1 MASPATSTSKAGLRN
16 LFAADLDAIG
26 VGQGDSTFIDRALAF
41 AELLTKW
48 NAKIRLVG
56 PSDLTTIVRE
66 QLVDAMG
73 FALAVAALDEEAF
86 WDIGAGGGLPGLAL
100 AIRFPER
107 RFFMVEPIHKKTA
120 FLQHAA
126 QSLGLAN
133 AFTHTGRVAPDGSLE
148 PAYNKAPSQLPRAA
162 FSRATL
168 APDPWLATARNLVG
182 VGGLVLIAVA
192 ETLPPSVANDP
203 TSSAAGTWRWTVPAS
218 SAPRALY
225 ARRIGM

>member
-1 MASPATSTSKAGLRN
+1 MAVTNTSKAGLRD

-26 VGQGDSTFIDRALAF
+26 VGQGDATFIDRALAF

-73 FALAVAALDEEAF
+73 FALAVSALDDESF

-100 AIRFPER
+100 ALRFPER
-107 RFFMVEPIHKKTA
+107 RFYMVEPIHKKTA

-126 QSLGLAN
+126 QALNLPN

-148 PAYNKAPSQLPRAA
+148 PAYNKAPTPPPRAA
-162 FSRATL
+162 LSRATL

-182 VGGLVLIAVA
+182 PGGLVLIAVTDA
-192 ETLPPSVANDP
+192 LPTTVADDP
-203 TSSAAGTWRWTVPAS
+203 TSHPAGTWRWTVPATQ
-218 SAPRALY
+218 APRALY
-225 ARRIGM
+225 ARRIGR